1 MSTFAII
8 LRNKYIKSP
17 VTVIEKQYQLNYAD
31 VANQD
36 TWHLCDSAEK
46 RARVVLC
53 DTPIDF

>member
-1 MSTFAII
+1 MSTSANI

-17 VTVIEKQYQLNYAD
+17 VGVVEKQYQLNYAD

-36 TWHLCDSAEK
+36 TWRLCDSAEK
-46 RARVVLC
+46 LARVVLC